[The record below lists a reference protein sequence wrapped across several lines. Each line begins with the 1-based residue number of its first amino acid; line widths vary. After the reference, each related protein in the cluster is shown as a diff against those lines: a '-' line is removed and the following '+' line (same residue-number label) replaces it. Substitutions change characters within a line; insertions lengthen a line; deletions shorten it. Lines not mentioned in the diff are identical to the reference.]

1 MSNRDSGTTFT
12 CGLMIGTA
20 LGAMAALLL
29 APRSGAELRF
39 ELEESRRRLR
49 ETRAKTGVELR
60 ESGREVYEAY
70 DKARGA
76 LTDAAEEVKQAAR
89 NVVTS
94 LVSGSRG
101 SELESSGD

>member
-1 MSNRDSGTTFT
+1 MSDRDNGASFS
-12 CGLMIGTA
+12 CGLLVGVA
-20 LGAMAALLL
+20 LGAMAALLF
-29 APRSGAELRF
+29 APRSGAELRS

-49 ETRAKTGVELR
+49 ETKAKTGAELR

-76 LTDAAEEVKQAAR
+76 LTDAAEEVKRAAR

-94 LVSGSRG
+94 LASGSRG
-101 SELESSGD
+101 NEPPAIEE